1 MEFTRG
7 KLPETG
13 IGIYRLAGPLRHSA
27 PGIEVL
33 FVLDGKVWVETG
45 KEVCGL
51 AESDILLL
59 SRQTLIR
66 IVPKAARQEECLL
79 LVLRVAPGFLSI
91 AFGDAVPA
99 FKCNSTSPGN
109 PDCAM
114 LRSLL
119 AETACHSMA
128 KNDGNELLLHSDIFR
143 FMYEL
148 KRNFSET
155 EDTDENDEK
164 RRERIIT
171 AYIKKNYRD
180 PLTLDEL
187 AKKLDLTPQ
196 YLSRYFKKNFGV
208 NFHAY
213 VNKIRLESAI
223 TDLLLSDATVTTI
236 AYDNGFPNLS
246 SFIKELRDHSGIS
259 PTEYRKIHKINEEE
273 NDKGVTIVE
282 NGESV
287 LALGKLRPYLRPEN
301 TVSFQKGT
309 LVVETD
315 AGNGAPYQR
324 PWEEV
329 INLGFARDFTKALF
343 DSQIKLLQNEVPFRY
358 GRFQG
363 LFGKSALITAGPKGE
378 YNFVQIDRIVN
389 FLYEVNLIPFVELAF
404 KPDFATDK
412 HGEPLFNNREEV
424 QNMPLEEY
432 EKLIGNFLKHMIN
445 RYGIQEI
452 NRWRF
457 EMMVPHGDWVV
468 YTESDIDAYIGQ
480 FIKIRKIIKDLAP
493 SAMVGGPGF
502 NLARPENLNII
513 GKILYGLGE
522 RGCSPDFF
530 SFYAFSFSPLPAI
543 GKNTES
549 PLLWEKHE
557 NARRVTWAKEFI
569 RSFDPSIEKFFVT
582 EWNFDFSSRNRFHDS
597 LMKAPF
603 ILQNSIDA
611 IGTMDVLCYWLASD
625 ISVEYSDSSAMLFGG
640 PGLLSRNG
648 IRKPCF
654 FAYHFLSMLG
664 PVLLAKG
671 EGYIVTSKSENNYAA
686 IIFNYKYIS
695 NQSRL
700 RNDYREME
708 RDPQEFLEDMESLAV
723 SLRITGA
730 QPGRYKIT
738 QHILN
743 TRSGS
748 VYDTWKRLSSVDEL
762 SDSENSWLEQT
773 CVPSLQIDFISGTD
787 GLILLDCE
795 LEANESRFLEINRIL
810 E

>member
-1 MEFTRG
+1 MRG

-13 IGIYRLAGPLRHSA
+13 IRIFRLAGPLRHSV
-27 PGIEVL
+27 PGIEML
-33 FVLDGKVWVETG
+33 FVLGGKVWVESG
-45 KEVCGL
+45 KDGCRL
-51 AESDILLL
+51 AEADVLLL
-59 SRQTLIR
+59 SRQELIR
-66 IVPKAARQEECLL
+66 IVPDARQEECLL
-79 LVLRVAPGFLSI
+79 LVLRAAPGFLSF
-91 AFGDAVPA
+91 AFGDAAPA
-99 FKCNSTSPGN
+99 FTCNSTSPGS

-119 AETACHSMA
+119 AETACHGMA
-128 KNDGNELLLHSDIFR
+128 ESGGNELIFHSYLFR
-143 FMYEL
+143 LMHEL
-148 KRNFSET
+148 RQNFSGA
-155 EDTDENDEK
+155 EDVNDESDEK
-164 RRERIIT
+164 GRERMIT
-171 AYIKKNYRD
+171 AYIKKNYRE
-180 PLTLDEL
+180 PLTLDGL
-187 AKKLDLTPQ
+187 AKKLNLTPQ

-246 SFIKELRDHSGIS
+246 SFIKELRDHTGTS
-259 PTEYRKIHKINEEE
+259 PTEYRKIHKINEQE
-273 NDKGVTIVE
+273 NDEDAMTVE
-282 NGESV
+282 NGESG
-287 LALGKLRPYLRPEN
+287 LALGKLRPYLRSEN
-301 TVSFQKGT
+301 TVSFQKKT
-309 LVVETD
+309 LAVETD
-315 AGNGAPYQR
+315 AGNGTSYQR

-329 INLGFARDFTKALF
+329 INLGFARDFTKAPF
-343 DSQIKLLQNEVPFRY
+343 INQINLLQNEAPFRY

-363 LFGKSALITAGPKGE
+363 LFGKSALLTAGPKGE

-389 FLYEVNLIPFVELAF
+389 FLYGVNLIPFVELAF
-404 KPDFATDK
+404 KPDMVTGK
-412 HGEPLFNNREEV
+412 HGEPVFNNREEV
-424 QNMPLEEY
+424 QNMPLDEY
-432 EKLIGNFLKHMIN
+432 EKLIEKFLKHMIN
-445 RYGIQEI
+445 RYGIQEV

-457 EMMVPHGDWVV
+457 EMMVPHVEWVI
-468 YTESDIDAYIGQ
+468 YTENDLDVYIKQ
-480 FIKIRKIIKDLAP
+480 FVKIRKIIKDIAP

-502 NLARPENLNII
+502 NLARPENLDII

-522 RGCSPDFF
+522 QRCLPDFF

-543 GKNTES
+543 GKDTEG

-557 NARRVTWAKEFI
+557 NVKRVIWAKEFI
-569 RSFDPSIEKFFVT
+569 QSFDPSIKKFFVT
-582 EWNFDFSSRNRFHDS
+582 EWNFDFSSRNRFNDS

-603 ILQNSIDA
+603 VLQNSIDA

-625 ISVEYSDSSAMLFGG
+625 ISVEYSDSSAILFGG

-671 EGYIVTSKSENNYAA
+671 EGYIVTSRPENNYAA
-686 IIFNYKYIS
+686 ILFNYKYIS

-700 RNDYREME
+700 RNDYRELE
-708 RDPQEFLEDMESLAV
+708 RDSQEFLEDTESLTV
-723 SLRITGA
+723 SLRISGT

-762 SDSENSWLEQT
+762 SDSEASWLEHT
-773 CVPSLQIDFISGTD
+773 CVPSLQIDFISDTD
-787 GLILLDCE
+787 GRISLDCE
-795 LEANESRFLEINRIL
+795 LEVNESRLLEISRIL